1 MMLNSLLL
9 VIHTESKLAFIA
21 FIECHLHDRHTNEMI
36 CKLESAGLGFFVKA
50 SETKQKLG
58 ML

>member
-1 MMLNSLLL
+1 MLNSLLL
-9 VIHTESKLAFIA
+9 VILIESKLSFIA
-21 FIECHLHDRHTNEMI
+21 FIECHLHYRHTDKMI
-36 CKLESAGLGFFVKA
+36 SKLESAGLGFFVKA